1 MNKLELLGI
10 DQDIYF
16 EKLNNGLEVYILP
29 FKHKNNYFINY
40 FTKFGSTTLEFFSKE
55 ENKMI
60 KVPEGIAHF
69 LEHKMFEQED
79 GIDPFEFFAKSG
91 TGCNASTSY
100 KATRYYCLGTE
111 NLNENLEFLINYVN
125 SPYFTDENVE
135 KEKGIICEEINMLKD
150 NPEWFAEEEMQR
162 MLYHKH
168 NFRIPIAGSCESVKS
183 ITKKD
188 LYNTYNAFYNPNNMC
203 LFIGGEVDPEEIINI
218 IKKNEILNKI
228 EKRDVPEIKIIKEPL
243 KVKDKYQEVE
253 LDNVKTNK
261 LGYALKLDVNTFKEK
276 DSFELSLYIGMI
288 LNIFFGSTSI
298 FKDKMLEEGLL
309 TNLFLERMYVDDFLI
324 IEFWAETDKP
334 NELIEELNKHFNN
347 YQVTKEEVER
357 CKKVWISSEVMVTD
371 NVEATVSALINDI
384 IEYGSIKTNR
394 IEYIRNLNYDKM
406 LQIKEKIDFSNTS
419 TLILKNKEKKDD

>member
-276 DSFELSLYIGMI
+276 DSFVLSLYIGMI

-394 IEYIRNLNYDKM
+394 IEYIRNLNYDKL

>member
-168 NFRIPIAGSCESVKS
+168 NFRIPIAGSCESVRS

-218 IKKNEILNKI
+218 IKNNEILNKI
-228 EKRDVPEIKIIKEPL
+228 EKRDVPEIKIMKEPL

-276 DSFELSLYIGMI
+276 DRFELSLYIGMI

-394 IEYIRNLNYDKM
+394 IEYIRNLNYDKL